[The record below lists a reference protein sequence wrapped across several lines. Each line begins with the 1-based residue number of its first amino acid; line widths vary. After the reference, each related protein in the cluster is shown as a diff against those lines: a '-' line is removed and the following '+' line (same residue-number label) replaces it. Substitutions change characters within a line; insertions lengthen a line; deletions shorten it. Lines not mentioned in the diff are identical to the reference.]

1 MATMAVTAEGD
12 AVNCVKVAEAMTAI
26 PDEFPVDEPTL
37 EALVAMI
44 AQRLQIAKRV
54 MQEKLAAKETEPVA
68 ALEKAAKPV
77 AALEKV
83 AEPVAAVLK
92 AAEPVAAPEK
102 TAKPVAALEKT
113 AKPVA
118 ALEKAAEP
126 VAALEKAA
134 ELVVDLE
141 EDLVKAPSSNREGPP
156 LQALIAVGVAVVV
169 GAVILLARRRK

>member
-77 AALEKV
+77 AALEK
-83 AEPVAAVLK
+83 
-92 AAEPVAAPEK
+92 
-102 TAKPVAALEKT
+102 
-113 AKPVA
+113 
-118 ALEKAAEP
+118 AAEP